1 MLSTGEEIMLPVN
14 DSVSVVI
21 SEEDDLGGSVWQ
33 FESIVETTTLFNPQ
47 GCEDVYVRA
56 DCTCT
61 GDYTGITHTETNYQT
76 VTGQFTVS
84 SNGSFR
90 TISFSNVSGSFQV
103 HYPSS
108 EYSKTCPLGGGL
120 GVPGC
125 ACTDPNFIRIDSWGV
140 DEVNQ
145 SISFSSPTPGEDEF
159 YAYVI
164 SPENTLSIDFYGPP
178 EPEPLVEMRSWYSVY
193 SDCSCIGWD
202 GQKSYDDRPA
212 WGFNNWSWEG
222 NLQNGQWTEVEQW
235 YNSEITY
242 TFSLVCISNCDN

>member
-1 MLSTGEEIMLPVN
+1 
-14 DSVSVVI
+14 
-21 SEEDDLGGSVWQ
+21 
-33 FESIVETTTLFNPQ
+33 
-47 GCEDVYVRA
+47 
-56 DCTCT
+56 
-61 GDYTGITHTETNYQT
+61 